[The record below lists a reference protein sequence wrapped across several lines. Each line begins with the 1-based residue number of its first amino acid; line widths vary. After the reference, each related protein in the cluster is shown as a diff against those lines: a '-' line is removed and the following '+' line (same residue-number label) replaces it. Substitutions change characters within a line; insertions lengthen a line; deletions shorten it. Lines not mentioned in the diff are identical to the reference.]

1 MEDLTDV
8 YNDLIMEHSMNS
20 YNKKKLENADYSE
33 IGHNPNCG
41 DEITLELKLNGDKI
55 EDMAFSG
62 HGCAISQASTSI
74 MIDTLR
80 GKTIEEAKEII
91 KTFIEMIKRE
101 ITDEEQL
108 KKLED
113 AIAFKNV
120 SNMPARVKCALLA
133 WHTLEDMFDINKTN
147 VLYIHNRL
155 PDKRNLNDKGI
166 DFERDIL
173 ALAKKQFQ
181 FGSVNNYLDEWIN
194 FANSIKL
201 KSSQKLMSKKSLI
214 DNLKEIYYAFSKKLS
229 MNYDVLSKFID
240 ENKTKITEVIV
251 LGHSMLGVDE
261 PYYRDVIVPKL
272 KDVHW
277 DVYWHKFDDASIFIE
292 KFKLPEAKSK
302 EW

>member
-20 YNKKKLENADYSE
+20 YNKKKLEKADYSE

-41 DEITLELKLNGDKI
+41 DEITLELKLDGNKI
-55 EDMAFSG
+55 EDMAFTG

-101 ITDEEQL
+101 TTDEEQL

-133 WHTLEDMFDINKTN
+133 WHTVEEM
-147 VLYIHNRL
+147 L
-155 PDKRNLNDKGI
+155 PGN
-166 DFERDIL
+166 E
-173 ALAKKQFQ
+173 
-181 FGSVNNYLDEWIN
+181 
-194 FANSIKL
+194 
-201 KSSQKLMSKKSLI
+201 
-214 DNLKEIYYAFSKKLS
+214 
-229 MNYDVLSKFID
+229 
-240 ENKTKITEVIV
+240 ENTDGK
-251 LGHSMLGVDE
+251 
-261 PYYRDVIVPKL
+261 
-272 KDVHW
+272 
-277 DVYWHKFDDASIFIE
+277 
-292 KFKLPEAKSK
+292 
-302 EW
+302 